1 VKQEQEQRDHLF
13 LLLDLMFILKRRHLL
28 PHLLVG
34 MGYLLDHHLI
44 RLDQHRR
51 EKLRKRWVRLIKLVN
66 HFSRMEGDGANGR

>member
-44 RLDQHRR
+44 RLDLQERQRR
-51 EKLRKRWVRLIKLVN
+51 PWALLIKLVS
-66 HFSRMEGDGANGR
+66 HPSRMGLG